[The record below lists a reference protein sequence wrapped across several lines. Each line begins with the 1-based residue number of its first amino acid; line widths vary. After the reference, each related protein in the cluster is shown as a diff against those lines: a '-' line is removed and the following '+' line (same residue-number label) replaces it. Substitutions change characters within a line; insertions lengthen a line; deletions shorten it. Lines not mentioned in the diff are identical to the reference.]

1 MSIFIELLLIRIF
14 LAVFSDEKKEIKW
27 VPTSDFIPL
36 TQSVKGFQPTVIAKD
51 DVSLCIISNMV
62 EFRLY
67 STQKDAGRP
76 IW

>member
-1 MSIFIELLLIRIF
+1 MIRLF

-51 DVSLCIISNMV
+51 EVRLRRISNTI
-62 EFRLY
+62 EFRLH
-67 STQKDAGRP
+67 ST
-76 IW
+76 